1 MNDSA
6 ILLTALLR
14 ASIVVSL
21 SMLAVTVL
29 IRLLKVTSPAAH
41 RMAYCLVILQGWL
54 IVRPTME
61 LPWLERRPT
70 VQVAGDQPTDFAPQA
85 TDTTR
90 VTVPAGDIMVPS
102 ATDLANAANASRRPD
117 AARTTLAVADGASLG
132 PQLPMALRTGRAAWS
147 DGMLAVWLAGA
158 IATLMFFLLSYVR
171 FLRNTGRERAI
182 RETWLDEWRQVLL
195 ERRLDR
201 CIELRVTAKT
211 GPLVCWTPRG
221 YRIVVPERLWNDL
234 SRPQRLAVLRHEL
247 AHVQRGDLWKSLL
260 IRALASLHWFNPFA
274 WWAARRFDEAAEWA
288 CDAMAPRSACDR
300 VEYAKVLLRLC
311 QPGAL
316 RPSLAAA
323 IGGRATAT
331 RIRRVVQPSAKED
344 ALFKKFALASCAIV
358 LLVATWVRFEFVAR
372 AQADEPAPA
381 TRTAAK
387 SPEAVDISSL
397 IDVLAQHEAQFATF
411 HIEYVSVDRRDDD
424 DVAAESEER
433 VEFARDAQA
442 GRWFR
447 RATTLTGGVRTQQD
461 ERYTDHKNKRII
473 SSLQTNWNGLNPPH
487 VAIDEPR
494 PEPPDGYD
502 AEPLFGL
509 FPNSKPLSE
518 QLKGLRV
525 SVELVEGDAIL
536 RWTTTAGPFT
546 TKYEARL
553 SHEHGLLPIE
563 LQYTVDGPIDVAQT
577 KQWRATQIKQSGDVW
592 YAAEGEFIETHR
604 KTHHRFKVAHFAL
617 NQPIPDEA
625 MRYAI
630 PAGARVDDRIAKKRY
645 VQARPVAG
653 ETKPFSV
660 TVLDVGGRPI
670 EGASVKI
677 SLSQSSREQ
686 AGKAPQ
692 TQVTNDNGVAH
703 FEAAPDDMIHV
714 EVSKHDMRP
723 AAIIS
728 GGGNQL
734 RLYLTPRTKGR
745 VFDIDGRK
753 PRDGYVVVPTF
764 GLDMSGGALKPRP
777 AFDRD
782 SCTISPD
789 GAFEFTKELT
799 LRRIDLPLLFV
810 AYAEQ
815 GQRMAI
821 RTIMPDE
828 LSDPLDF
835 LLEPAVSVTAELQ
848 LPPGTPPSTRIEA
861 IWTDATGL
869 MIGSSSVTRNG
880 DHGEG
885 ALRGTAVGRLPPGE
899 YQLQVRA
906 TSETEKL
913 VFEFA
918 IGADQSEAALGVVPL
933 RPSRFASLRG
943 KPAPELVG
951 TPIEPSE
958 LTPLSS
964 LRGKIVVLN
973 FWHLYPDQFNFHPE
987 QTPFFTLPAH
997 FKDAPVHWIAIHDH
1011 AVSDADRLA
1020 AKVAEMR
1027 KARWGDGPAPFTAM
1041 VDAAEPI
1048 PDGERGEEARRATD
1062 GGRPGTTRG
1071 VTGTR
1076 YGVFGRL
1083 VLIDRQGRVVGSY
1096 EQEELE
1102 PALRRLLD
1110 AGD

>member
-1 MNDSA
+1 MASGHTGNVVPGNRLRVRLPCPPLVACCS
-6 ILLTALLR
+6 IAL
-14 ASIVVSL
+14 V
-21 SMLAVTVL
+21 
-29 IRLLKVTSPAAH
+29 AA
-41 RMAYCLVILQGWL
+41 AFGTFQ
-54 IVRPTME
+54 
-61 LPWLERRPT
+61 
-70 VQVAGDQPTDFAPQA
+70 F
-85 TDTTR
+85 
-90 VTVPAGDIMVPS
+90 
-102 ATDLANAANASRRPD
+102 
-117 AARTTLAVADGASLG
+117 AARV
-132 PQLPMALRTGRAAWS
+132 RA
-147 DGMLAVWLAGA
+147 
-158 IATLMFFLLSYVR
+158 
-171 FLRNTGRERAI
+171 NE
-182 RETWLDEWRQVLL
+182 
-195 ERRLDR
+195 
-201 CIELRVTAKT
+201 
-211 GPLVCWTPRG
+211 PR
-221 YRIVVPERLWNDL
+221 
-234 SRPQRLAVLRHEL
+234 
-247 AHVQRGDLWKSLL
+247 
-260 IRALASLHWFNPFA
+260 
-274 WWAARRFDEAAEWA
+274 
-288 CDAMAPRSACDR
+288 
-300 VEYAKVLLRLC
+300 
-311 QPGAL
+311 
-316 RPSLAAA
+316 
-323 IGGRATAT
+323 
-331 RIRRVVQPSAKED
+331 
-344 ALFKKFALASCAIV
+344 
-358 LLVATWVRFEFVAR
+358 
-372 AQADEPAPA
+372 PA
-381 TRTAAK
+381 TRAAAQ
-387 SPEAVDISSL
+387 SPEAVDVSSL

-411 HIEYVSVDRRDDD
+411 HMEYVSIGRRDDD
-424 DVAAESEER
+424 DGAAESEER

-447 RATTLTGGVRTQQD
+447 KATTLTGGVRARQD
-461 ERYTDHKNKRII
+461 ERYTDHKNKRTV

-494 PEPPDGYD
+494 PEAPDSYD

-604 KTHHRFKVAHFAL
+604 KTHHRFKVARFEL

-625 MRYAI
+625 MRYEI
-630 PAGARVDDRIAKKRY
+630 PAGSWVHDRLENKRY
-645 VQARPVAG
+645 IQRRPAA
-653 ETKPFSV
+653 ETTKRFSV
-660 TVLDVGGRPI
+660 TVIDVGGTPI
-670 EGASVKI
+670 EGASVRV

-686 AGKAPQ
+686 AGMAPQ
-692 TQVTNDNGVAH
+692 AQITNDEGMAH
-703 FEAAPDDMIHV
+703 FEAVPDDMIHV

-734 RLYLTPRTKGR
+734 RLYLTPRTKGH
-745 VFDIDGRK
+745 VVDIDGRK

-764 GLDMSGGALKPRP
+764 GLDMSGGTLKPRP
-777 AFDRD
+777 DHDRD
-782 SCTISPD
+782 SCAIGPD
-789 GAFEFTKELT
+789 GAYEFTKELT

-869 MIGSSSVTRNG
+869 MIGSSSVTMIG
-880 DHGEG
+880 DRGDA
-885 ALRGTAVGRLPPGE
+885 ALRGTAVGRIPPGE

-918 IGADQSEAALGVVPL
+918 IGADQSEATLGVVPL

-951 TPIEPSE
+951 TPIEPTE

-973 FWHLYPDQFNFHPE
+973 FWHLYPAQFNFHPE
-987 QTPFFTLPAH
+987 QTPFFTLPAQ
-997 FKDAPVHWIAIHDH
+997 FKEAPVHWIAIHDH
-1011 AVSDADRLA
+1011 AVSDAERLA
-1020 AKVAEMR
+1020 VKVAEMR
-1027 KARWGDGPAPFTAM
+1027 KAIWGDGPAPFTAII
-1041 VDAAEPI
+1041 DAAEPI
-1048 PDGERGEEARRATD
+1048 PDGERADEARRATD
-1062 GGRPGTTRG
+1062 GWQPGTTQS
-1071 VTGTR
+1071 VTGAR

-1083 VLIDRQGRVVGSY
+1083 VLVDRQGRVVGSY

-1102 PALRRLLD
+1102 PALRRLL
-1110 AGD
+1110 ATGK